1 MSEWRLVYAFK
12 KLPTKR
18 KKDMQVKIFKKK
30 TAKVY
35 KIRHRYANAHLF
47 YGTPWLTISAKQT
60 TRILNFYQTTKHT
73 TGDNV

>member
-1 MSEWRLVYAFK
+1 MHS
-12 KLPTKR
+12 
-18 KKDMQVKIFKKK
+18 KIYQWSARRICNLKYKKK

-35 KIRHRYANAHLF
+35 EIRHRYANAHLF

>member
-1 MSEWRLVYAFK
+1 MHSKSYQRSARRIC
-12 KLPTKR
+12 KLKY
-18 KKDMQVKIFKKK
+18 FKKK
-30 TAKVY
+30 TAKLY
-35 KIRHRYANAHLF
+35 EIRHRYANAHLF

>member
-12 KLPTKR
+12 KLPMKH

-35 KIRHRYANAHLF
+35 KIRHRYATYF
-47 YGTPWLTISAKQT
+47 
-60 TRILNFYQTTKHT
+60 
-73 TGDNV
+73 

>member
-1 MSEWRLVYAFK
+1 MHSKSYQQSARRIC
-12 KLPTKR
+12 KLKYL
-18 KKDMQVKIFKKK
+18 KKK

-35 KIRHRYANAHLF
+35 EIRHRYANAHLF